1 MNFLLLA
8 LAILSEVTGTTALK
22 FSQGFTRPLPSVFVV
37 IGYALSFYLLSLTLK
52 KMDIGLVYAI
62 WSAAGTALVAT
73 IGVLWFKEPMNL
85 FKLIS
90 LALIIFGV
98 IGLNLSGASH

>member
-22 FSQGFTRPLPSVFVV
+22 FSQGFTRPLPSILVV
-37 IGYALSFYLLSLTLK
+37 IGYALSFYLLSQTLK
-52 KMDIGLVYAI
+52 KMDIGPVYAI
-62 WSAAGTALVAT
+62 WSAAGTALIAA
-73 IGVLWFKEPMNL
+73 IGVLWFKEPMTIV
-85 FKLIS
+85 KLVS

-98 IGLNLSGASH
+98 IGLNLSTSSP